1 MQEMIGL
8 YTTRTGTRGGYL
20 HYKTVPQ
27 KKVNTITWRT
37 VLPSSYGD
45 DRLNEKYR
53 PIDTREREMRE
64 WRDWGMLRQNKD
76 LGSVKEMVG
85 QRVKKKY
92 GWGFKGAEEGSEA
105 EAGAGAGEE
114 TGARTGAGVG
124 AVAGTATETVAASA
138 TRRIQTQTET

>member
-8 YTTRTGTRGGYL
+8 YTIRTGTRGGYL

-27 KKVNTITWRT
+27 KKDNTITWRT

-85 QRVKKKY
+85 QRVKKNN
-92 GWGFKGAEEGSEA
+92 SISMV
-105 EAGAGAGEE
+105 
-114 TGARTGAGVG
+114 GV
-124 AVAGTATETVAASA
+124 
-138 TRRIQTQTET
+138 RRVQRRVQRQRQGQGQVKRQGQGQVQG